1 MTAHEAARTQY
12 DDASR
17 VLSVFTSLVN
27 KRREAW
33 RTAAPKDAAKR
44 RVSLAE
50 AVKQQDA
57 ARATQNEAWKTWHAL
72 SKGGP
77 EDA

>member
-1 MTAHEAARTQY
+1 MTAHELARSQY

-33 RTAAPKDAAKR
+33 RTAAPEDAAKR
-44 RVSLAE
+44 RQSLAE

-57 ARATQNEAWKTWHAL
+57 AKKTQTEAWKAWHAL
-72 SKGGP
+72 SKEGTTV
-77 EDA
+77 